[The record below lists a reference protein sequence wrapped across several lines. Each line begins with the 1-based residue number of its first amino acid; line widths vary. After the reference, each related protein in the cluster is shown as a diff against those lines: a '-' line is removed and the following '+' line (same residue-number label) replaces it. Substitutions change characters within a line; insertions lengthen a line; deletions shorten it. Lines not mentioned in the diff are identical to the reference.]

1 MVIEVV
7 LHDGLRLAGSLL
19 AAGAWPER
27 EQAARPYKPHRA
39 AQSARRRLGAWRTH
53 PAVQAAQALA
63 GAPSP
68 GGAEAL
74 FAAALA
80 GAWPAELAACVDDFV
95 AVAQPAADWA
105 QAAADWQAAE
115 AELRAVLARADLAR
129 FLAALLPAALPRLAV
144 FPNLLYPG
152 RQALAVRGRAGA
164 VWLCQPPPAAWG
176 ASPPWRYDER
186 PDEVLGAMAETLAR
200 TLIQQAL
207 PAEHTA
213 LSPYAPVLGLAA
225 AVLFLRQAEGPA
237 AGDQLMLM
245 EQRARGLP
253 SLPAV
258 VAALAGQ
265 PRLAA
270 SEAMLHVLS
279 RQSRLE

>member
-19 AAGAWPER
+19 AAGVWPER

-39 AQSARRRLGAWRTH
+39 AQSARRRLAAWRHH
-53 PAVQAAQALA
+53 PAVLAAQVLA
-63 GAPSP
+63 GAP

-80 GAWPAELAACVDDFV
+80 GAWPAELDACVDDFV
-95 AVAQPAADWA
+95 NDAQPAADWA
-105 QAAADWQAAE
+105 QEAADWQAAE
-115 AELRAVLARADLAR
+115 AELRAVLARADLAQ

-152 RQALAVRGRAGA
+152 RQVLAVRGRAGA

-186 PDEVLGAMAETLAR
+186 PDEVLGAMAEILAR
-200 TLIQQAL
+200 ALIQQAL

-258 VAALAGQ
+258 VAALADQ